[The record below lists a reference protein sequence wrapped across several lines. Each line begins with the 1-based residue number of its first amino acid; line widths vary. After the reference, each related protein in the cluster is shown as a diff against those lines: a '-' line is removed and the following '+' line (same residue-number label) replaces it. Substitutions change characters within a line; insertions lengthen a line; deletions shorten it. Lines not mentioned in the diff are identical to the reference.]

1 MMPVMF
7 SRLSAAV
14 LLLCAFAT
22 VFAQQ
27 LGRAAQRENPSPA
40 PQLEFEVATVKVVH
54 PDQRGRVRVECAGG
68 NGSFVFESGVIS
80 HYVRSTVPRGR
91 CLAESVPL
99 RTLIAVAYDVPAQ
112 QVSGIPDWPDVYT
125 LEGKAENPAV
135 ARKEDLAQM
144 LQSLLSDRFK
154 LKIHIET
161 KESDGYVLL
170 VSANGVKFKELS
182 SSEQL
187 VGTPRGTQITGRLL
201 RLSGGFRLKQF
212 ANFLSGPGIAG
223 LPVLDQTN
231 LPGTYD
237 ISFTLNH
244 GPGRGPGSTV
254 SFDPPLTRAVEEQL
268 GLKLERK
275 KVPMESI
282 VVDRVEKPSAN

>member
-1 MMPVMF
+1 MF

-14 LLLCAFAT
+14 LLLCAFAP
-22 VFAQQ
+22 VFARQ
-27 LGRAAQRENPSPA
+27 LGGAAQRETPSPA
-40 PQLEFEVATVKVVH
+40 PQLEFEVATVKIVN
-54 PDQRGRVRVECAGG
+54 PDQRGRIRVECAGA
-68 NGSFVFESGVIS
+68 NGSFVYESLVIT
-80 HYVRSTVPRGR
+80 HYARSAVSRGR

-99 RTLIAVAYDVPAQ
+99 RTLIAVAYDVSAQ
-112 QVSGIPDWPDVYT
+112 QVSGIPDWPDVYN

-154 LKIHIET
+154 LKIHMET

-170 VSANGVKFKELS
+170 VSANGVKFKQIS
-182 SSEQL
+182 DSEQP
-187 VGTPRGTQITGRLL
+187 VGPPQPGQQLRGSVL

-212 ANFLSGPGIAG
+212 ANFLSSPTIAG

-237 ISFTLNH
+237 ISFTLKSE
-244 GPGRGPGSTV
+244 PGRGPGSAV
-254 SFDPPLTRAVEEQL
+254 SFDPPLTRAIEEQL
-268 GLKLERK
+268 GLKLERRK
-275 KVPMESI
+275 IPAEFI
-282 VVDRVEKPSAN
+282 AVDHVEPPSAN